1 MQSFLNKWKMVVS
14 WASARGIPL
23 PLLRNPK
30 HQEASITFTMVVI
43 SYIMCALST
52 ADLFKTIN
60 FEHSFEL
67 FMAVSA
73 LYFGRNFQK
82 NKMSLNKEEKI
93 IKET

>member
-1 MQSFLNKWKMVVS
+1 MQFVDKWKSGVI
-14 WASARGIPL
+14 WASAKGIPI

-30 HQEASITFTMVVI
+30 HQEASITFTMLVT
-43 SYIMCALST
+43 SYVMCLLS
-52 ADLFKTIN
+52 AMDLFKTIN

-82 NKMSLNKEEKI
+82 NNTSSNKEEKK